1 MSDNTT
7 NIRDA
12 RNLLG
17 DLVKGAPHHHPI
29 AHLPVAS
36 IKQGANGWNSA
47 RVYPFIHEI
56 GLVMGLTSRDQVVN
70 DLRRAIDQGTS
81 VDSILSVLSAVPWQ
95 QLVNEVVASL
105 QQSGDLPTINDGGEQ
120 VQAYPAPALPAVPAI
135 GGGTPVAPAP
145 VPVPAAPA
153 GSTSAM
159 KAMLAALTSTV
170 AEAEKQEQTVSVE
183 VAELRRDLTNLAQ
196 RMGKELGALAATAK
210 TPEETPI
217 SAAALRGAVAS
228 AIKELAPAPAEVE
241 SAADGARELPDVP
254 AVDPFYVRPP
264 WHDDVAAFISAD
276 KHGVIGGSSGA
287 GKTFP
292 LKQIC
297 ADLQRPC
304 KLISANE
311 NLDAETLVSLP
322 HIKGGTSSYH
332 DGALTHA
339 MRHGYVL
346 IIDEGDDIRRGEA
359 LVLNDA
365 LESRQITI
373 PQTGEVVKAK
383 AGFCVWFTSNSIGDE
398 LGTYN
403 REGFD
408 ESLRQRLLQVLAKP
422 LTIDEEMAIMLK
434 IVAPNGD
441 KLTSDEAEKL
451 VKWAHA
457 ARPLHFGINGN
468 DPILKGLPSTRVLV
482 SAAEIWLGFNRQ
494 TGATFPAMKRR
505 KKDVR
510 HSLWYAYA
518 GALTSDEVG
527 ALKSVDLWIW

>member
-1 MSDNTT
+1 MQTT
-7 NIRDA
+7 INIRDA
-12 RNLLG
+12 RNVLG
-17 DLVKGAPHHHPI
+17 DLVKGAPHQHPI
-29 AHLPVAS
+29 AHLSVTE
-36 IKQGANGWNSA
+36 IKQGADGWNSA
-47 RVYPFIHEI
+47 RVYPFWDEI
-56 GLVMGLTSRDQVVN
+56 SARLGTDRDN
-70 DLRRAIDQGTS
+70 AIIRVRGWLDEGMP
-81 VDSILSVLSAVPWQ
+81 VANILAALSAVEWDK
-95 QLVNEVVASL
+95 LVASIAAA
-105 QQSGDLPTINDGGEQ
+105 PWVEAT
-120 VQAYPAPALPAVPAI
+120 PAA
-135 GGGTPVAPAP
+135 
-145 VPVPAAPA
+145 AAPA
-153 GSTSAM
+153 AVEAAPAAAIPTGSTSAM

-170 AEAEKQEQTVSVE
+170 AEAEKTEATVAAE
-183 VAELRRDLTNLAQ
+183 VAEIRRDLSNLAQ
-196 RMGKELGALAATAK
+196 RMGKELGALSAAAK
-210 TPEETPI
+210 QPSDAPI
-217 SAAALRGAVAS
+217 SAATLRGAVA
-228 AIKELAPAPAEVE
+228 AVLRELSPEAAEVS
-241 SAADGARELPDVP
+241 SATEGARELPDVP
-254 AVDPFYVRPP
+254 SADPFYVKPK

-276 KHGVIGGSSGA
+276 KHGVVGGSSGA

-297 ADLQRPC
+297 SELGRPC

-322 HIKGGTSSYH
+322 QIRGGSSLYT

-346 IIDEGDDIRRGEA
+346 IVDEGDDIRRGEA

-383 AGFCVWFTSNSIGDE
+383 QGFCVWFTSNSIGDE
-398 LGTYN
+398 VGTYN

-422 LTIDEEMAIMLK
+422 MTLSEEIAILTK
-434 IVAPNGD
+434 VTAPCGD
-441 KLTSDEAEKL
+441 KLTADEAEVL

-468 DPILKGLPSTRVLV
+468 EPVLAGLPSTRVLV

-518 GALTSDEVG
+518 GALKTEEIT
-527 ALKSVDLWIW
+527 ALKSLDLWVW